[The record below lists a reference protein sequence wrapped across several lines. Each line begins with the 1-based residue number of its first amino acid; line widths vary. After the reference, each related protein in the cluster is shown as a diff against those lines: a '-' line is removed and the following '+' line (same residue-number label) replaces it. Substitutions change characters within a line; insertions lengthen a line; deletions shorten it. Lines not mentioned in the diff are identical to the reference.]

1 MSTIIIIALIVW
13 GISSICKSASAKKA
27 ERNRQAQIAKLN
39 AENAR
44 RKAEQARIRE
54 EFRQRQLEAK
64 AEINRMVALE
74 REQMKLRKE
83 QERRAIVLA
92 KHEEEIEKLQFRMA
106 QAESDIKHWTEHLG
120 NLYALL
126 DIEQNAQIASVPGS
140 NEDVK
145 HQRKIITLTNQIHT
159 AESRL
164 AKAQYTKSESERK
177 MSA

>member
-44 RKAEQARIRE
+44 RKAEAQRIRE
-54 EFRQRQLEAK
+54 EFRIRQAEAK
-64 AEINRMVALE
+64 AEVQRMVAIE
-74 REQMKLRKE
+74 REQMRLAKE
-83 QERRAIVLA
+83 SEKHEAMLL
-92 KHEEEIEKLQFRMA
+92 KHEEEIEKLKFRME
-106 QAESDIKHWTEHLG
+106 QAESDIEHWTEQLG

-140 NEDVK
+140 AQDAK

-164 AKAQYTKSESERK
+164 AKAQYTKSEAERK